1 MSMRPNEIP
10 DKEKLIAALRSG
22 EYRQI
27 KGRASDKRGG
37 YCAIGLAAA
46 LGIRLTDDQVAT
58 LIFWNDEIGL
68 SFSEIAA
75 RLENG
80 NWRVVRPTWE
90 EVYHLI
96 RFGDYDGLPY
106 EVQSAPDHDPIEAHI
121 RTLRALAAN
130 PLDARSHARS
140 GPTAA
145 HKIL

>member
-1 MSMRPNEIP
+1 MHDGFVTERGRF
-10 DKEKLIAALRSG
+10 KK
-22 EYRQI
+22 RQ
-27 KGRASDKRGG
+27 KGTGD
-37 YCAIGLAAA
+37 
-46 LGIRLTDDQVAT
+46 
-58 LIFWNDEIGL
+58 N
-68 SFSEIAA
+68 
-75 RLENG
+75 
-80 NWRVVRPTWE
+80 
-90 EVYHLI
+90 LI